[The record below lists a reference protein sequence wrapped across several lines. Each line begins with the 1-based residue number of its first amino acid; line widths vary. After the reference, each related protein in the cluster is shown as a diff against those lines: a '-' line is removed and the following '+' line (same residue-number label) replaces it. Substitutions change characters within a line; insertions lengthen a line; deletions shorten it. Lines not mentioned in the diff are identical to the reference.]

1 MSEKI
6 ARLSRTLTQILVRHV
21 RPLFVAGVKLTII
34 ARYPECDESDVLV
47 TDDSIDE
54 LIKLLERSRNRPEL
68 GAAQE
73 GQG

>member
-1 MSEKI
+1 MSEKV

-21 RPLFVAGVKLTII
+21 RPLFVVGVKLTII
-34 ARYPECDESDVLV
+34 ARYPGCDESDVLV

-68 GAAQE
+68 GVAQE
-73 GQG
+73 GKT